1 MLVTSMTFWL
11 SFLSSHKTEFLKD
24 LSRGKQTLA
33 SELAGQFWALS
44 IDTIPGYHHYNYFMW
59 DILAAS
65 YLEIPEAFQVEEI
78 KASVSTRSTNARQ
91 TLENASGNK
100 IKVAFDI
107 DKEAFYAFLLKQ
119 LAKS

>member
-1 MLVTSMTFWL
+1 MVPSMTFWL
-11 SFLSSHKTEFLKD
+11 SFLSSHKMELLKD
-24 LSRGKQTLA
+24 PSRGKQTLA
-33 SELAGQFWALS
+33 SELAGQFWDIT
-44 IDTIPGYHHYNYFMW
+44 IDTIPWYHYIYFMW

-78 KASVSTRSTNARQ
+78 KASVSTRSTNVRQ

-100 IKVAFDI
+100 INVAFDI
-107 DKEAFYAFLLKQ
+107 DKEAFYAFLPKQ